1 MFKGVKIG
9 AVAALVIALTACS
22 GGGVDEQVSSEPA
35 GVANVEETTNT
46 TPEPLVA
53 ETPTATEAPTAGSPE
68 EQFAERV
75 KFYLDIDPASNQ
87 VPNATAEQLL
97 VAGYAACEK
106 RAAGEKIN
114 EFSVIE
120 GETTIN
126 DLYWSSGQITIA
138 ALETICTDVPLNDEG

>member
-1 MFKGVKIG
+1 MFKGLKIG

-22 GGGVDEQVSSEPA
+22 GGGVEEQASSEPV

-53 ETPTATEAPTAGSPE
+53 ETPATTEAPATGSPE

-75 KFYLDIDPASNQ
+75 KFYLDIDPAANQ

-106 RAAGEKIN
+106 RAAGEKIS

-126 DLYWSSGQITIA
+126 DYYWTSSQITSA
-138 ALETICTDVPLNDEG
+138 ALETLCPNVPLNDEI

>member
-1 MFKGVKIG
+1 MFKGIKFG

-22 GGGVDEQVSSEPA
+22 GGGVDEQPNNEQA

-53 ETPTATEAPTAGSPE
+53 ETPATTESPDAGSPE

-87 VPNATAEQLL
+87 VPNATAEQLIA
-97 VAGYAACEK
+97 AGHDACEQIASGTAYEDV
-106 RAAGEKIN
+106 R
-114 EFSVIE
+114 VVE
-120 GETTIN
+120 GEQPQNGGYYLDTSAIM
-126 DLYWSSGQITIA
+126 SGAIIA
-138 ALETICTDVPLNDEG
+138 YCPVD